1 MYYAMQVLQADKCKC
16 VHITYSIY
24 MHTYLHTYSYII
36 LHICRLEASCIH
48 TSVCHRSTR
57 SFRSHTEESHTIMQV
72 NHPHIHTY
80 IHKYIHT
87 YLLTYLFIYPN
98 IFLPSY
104 IETYIC
110 KCLYLYPH
118 THSHIHTYTCTYP
131 YTYIQTYIHT
141 YTRQQ
146 GSSFQCGSLVHN
158 LCCVTECIKYV
169 CMAEPAEAGCMGVSS
184 LIGSTAPW
192 IHTYT

>member
-24 MHTYLHTYSYII
+24 MHTYI
-36 LHICRLEASCIH
+36 
-48 TSVCHRSTR
+48 
-57 SFRSHTEESHTIMQV
+57 
-72 NHPHIHTY
+72 HIHTLYCIYVDWKHLPY
-80 IHKYIHT
+80 IHPFVIDQLEVSDRILKRAAGKSSSHTYIHT

-118 THSHIHTYTCTYP
+118 IHSHIHTYTCTYP

-141 YTRQQ
+141 P
-146 GSSFQCGSLVHN
+146 GSKAVAVLLFITSAALRNALSMYVWPSPRKLYAWESHHYWKYCSMDTYIHLAMTWKRMCG
-158 LCCVTECIKYV
+158 
-169 CMAEPAEAGCMGVSS
+169 
-184 LIGSTAPW
+184 
-192 IHTYT
+192 